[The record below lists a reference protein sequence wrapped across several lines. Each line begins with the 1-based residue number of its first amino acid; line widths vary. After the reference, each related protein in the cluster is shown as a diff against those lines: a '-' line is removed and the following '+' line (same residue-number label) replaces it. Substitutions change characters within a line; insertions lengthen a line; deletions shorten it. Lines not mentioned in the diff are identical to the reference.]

1 MDTVQ
6 IYKELHTWFNYDN
19 YVDIESCTLKGFHKE
34 LQIRKSILNSIE
46 FFGEGDDYFDQILA
60 GKPLVSKTV
69 DLNTHLAESQTH
81 IRQVTFGHVKGL
93 KRSLEMFSQE
103 SFVKGSDQLK
113 KEVREKPHT
122 QSMRAVFL
130 GTNES
135 RVYTFFDLASSSDDE
150 IIGSLRALL
159 PGWRKEYGIK
169 GRKQEAFGLGKILKL
184 TDYRILPMMDLLMWA
199 KLKDISLS
207 NIILSRVLYPKLTDE
222 VRGDEQL
229 KGTDRPIAAKA
240 MSGETF
246 RNIESFI
253 NKNRHLSDLSVSQLR
268 DIT

>member
-6 IYKELHTWFNYDN
+6 IYKELQAWFDYDN
-19 YVDIESCTLKGFHKE
+19 YVDVESCTLKGLHKE
-34 LQIRKSILNSIE
+34 LQVRKNILDSIE
-46 FFGEGDDYFDQILA
+46 FFGEGDIYFDQILA
-60 GKPLVSKTV
+60 GKPLFSKKI
-69 DLNTHLAESQTH
+69 DLKTHLAESQTH
-81 IRQVTFGHVKGL
+81 IQQVTFGHIESL

-103 SFVKGSDQLK
+103 SFVKGGDQLK
-113 KEVREKPHT
+113 KEVREKPLT

-135 RVYTFFDLASSSDDE
+135 RVYTFFDLESSSDDE

-159 PGWRKEYGIK
+159 PVWRKEYGIK

-184 TDYRILPMMDLLMWA
+184 VDYRIVPMMDLLMWA

-207 NIILSRVLYPKLTDE
+207 NTILSRVLYPKLTDE

-229 KGTDRPIAAKA
+229 KDTDRPIAEKA
-240 MSGETF
+240 LSGETSK
-246 RNIESFI
+246 NIENYI
-253 NKNRHLSDLSVSQLR
+253 NKNSHLVDVKLAALKKML
-268 DIT
+268 